1 MIEVFYSQNIPL
13 LSHIIFV
20 MVILLE
26 NLSGDDDNIIFDIA
40 TAVHVLFILAKERT
54 PIKVTLRDGKI
65 VDGLAWKTTPYE
77 IAASIRYELNCFLP
91 LK

>member
-1 MIEVFYSQNIPL
+1 MIEVFYSQNIPF

-26 NLSGDDDNIIFDIA
+26 NLSGDDDIIFDIA
-40 TAVHVLFILAKERT
+40 TAVHVLFILAKEKM